1 MWFLTGNKQRQRERQ
16 LENFQVPSQGG
27 KRRES
32 SSTRPTPI
40 NQKQSQVQPLPAL
53 NPTPQPPPIRQVEI
67 TTTNINDLF
76 SSSAGPPTVSASLI
90 VPENARQHRAS
101 QQQQATHHSPNHVP
115 VKVHVAHKPTVEDT
129 TRVYNPY
136 PFRVRFIKK
145 LDKIRVVT
153 KKKPKI
159 YILISLKM
167 IPIY

>member
-1 MWFLTGNKQRQRERQ
+1 MCIFTGNKQRQRERQ

-32 SSTRPTPI
+32 SSTRPTPS

-76 SSSAGPPTVSASLI
+76 SSSAGPPVVSASLI

-101 QQQQATHHSPNHVP
+101 QQPQASHQSPNHVP

-136 PFRVRFIKK
+136 PFRVRFKFK
-145 LDKIRVVT
+145 N
-153 KKKPKI
+153 
-159 YILISLKM
+159 
-167 IPIY
+167 